1 MLGNTCQVNMTGHPA
16 INIPCGM
23 ADELP
28 IGLMVIGRR
37 YRDMDVLRVSD
48 AFESVGDWK
57 DM

>member
-1 MLGNTCQVNMTGHPA
+1 V
-16 INIPCGM
+16 GM
-23 ADELP
+23 ADDLP